1 MNPNQKENVEG
12 RIERLLES
20 LGIERAHFAARISV
34 EVGPLLSRREEIFS
48 SLTLVD
54 PNRLEGRQLAPLG
67 NRAHIVAGERG
78 MSGSAVEAA
87 RPDMPEAIIE
97 SIPNHYG
104 VSWSDTARLFPDLMV
119 RAIDDFVS
127 RADAERPATRL
138 NLPPGEDEVAGLTYR
153 VLGSGPALV
162 LLPLMLAASQ
172 WEPIA
177 GRLSEKFTVIVL
189 GGPHLGMVAMLEARA
204 QSPGYLRVVRSV
216 IDEIGFRAGW
226 HLLDVGCGTGAL
238 DRWLARYTRG
248 ENPITALDLSPYF
261 LREARS
267 MTEKAGLADI
277 IKFCEGNAES
287 LPFADEQFDVTMSH
301 TVMEECDADRML
313 AEMIR
318 VTRPGGTVAVMTRSV
333 DLPVMWNLPL
343 PHELKTR
350 VEAPLHSVGE
360 KGCADASLYQR
371 FARSSL
377 TGIRGFPHYMAIDGV
392 DTLLWRHYEPQALQL
407 LSERETRLWNEA
419 KIRAAAEGTA
429 IFARPHH
436 CAIGIKPG

>member
-1 MNPNQKENVEG
+1 MNPNQKDNVGG
-12 RIERLLES
+12 RIGQLLAS
-20 LGIERAHFAARISV
+20 LGIERAHFGARISV
-34 EVGPLLSRREEIFS
+34 ELGPLLSSREELFS

-87 RPDMPEAIIE
+87 QSDMPEAIITN
-97 SIPNHYG
+97 IPDHYG
-104 VSWSDTARLFPDLMV
+104 VSWSDTARLFPELMI
-119 RAIDDFVS
+119 RAMGDFLS

-138 NLPPGEDEVAGLTYR
+138 ILPPGEGEVAGLTYR
-153 VLGSGPALV
+153 VLGAGPALV

-172 WEPIA
+172 WDPIVE
-177 GRLSEKFTVIVL
+177 RLSEQFTVIVL

-204 QSPGYLRVVRSV
+204 ASPGYLRVVRSV

-238 DRWLARYTRG
+238 DRWLARHTRG

-277 IKFCEGNAES
+277 IEFREGNAES
-287 LPFADEQFDVTMSH
+287 LPFSDEQFDVTMSH

-313 AEMIR
+313 DEMIR

-343 PHELKTR
+343 PAELKTR

-360 KGCADASLYQR
+360 KGCADSSLYQR

-377 TGIRGFPHYMAIDGV
+377 TNIRGFPHYMAIDGV

-407 LSERETRLWNEA
+407 LSEQETRLWNEA

-436 CAIGIKPG
+436 CAIGVKPG